1 MDRKKLMII
10 LGAATAFF
18 AIVAVVLFVLG
29 LVLELATFPKVLLI
43 IISVLCL
50 VLAGELGYFT
60 YLMVDTKPNYFLYNP
75 SAKRNIS
82 VQKLTFAMINSR
94 MNRFLSGYA
103 ASEGRLWNDRVLD
116 NPYLDIA
123 PEFKPLVA
131 YKMLYGLAEKD
142 AEPGWKCLENS
153 SEETIKYICDGLVAN
168 GDGEFAG
175 YIGSMMS
182 ERPANIKLMRD
193 YLIRNKKYM
202 QAKMT
207 KYVVENINLF

>member
-75 SAKRNIS
+75 SVKRNIS